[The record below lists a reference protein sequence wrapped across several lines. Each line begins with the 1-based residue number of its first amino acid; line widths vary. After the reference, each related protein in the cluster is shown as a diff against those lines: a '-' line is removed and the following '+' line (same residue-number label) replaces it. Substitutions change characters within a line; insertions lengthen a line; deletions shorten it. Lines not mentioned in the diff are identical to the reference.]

1 MEALHTARLKAEL
14 REGGLSTKGGAAEL
28 EARLAKHG
36 DGWMELDSVKT
47 DLTETKME
55 VKAEVNTEVEAA
67 VHATAVATEVKAEPG
82 VACEPGAGPRCR
94 VPPRR
99 ATGHPSPAGGTTG
112 DSKRKGE
119 GGRGA
124 HK

>member
-1 MEALHTARLKAEL
+1 MEALHTATLKAEL

-47 DLTETKME
+47 DLTEIEME
-55 VKAEVNTEVEAA
+55 VKAEVNTGVEAA
-67 VHATAVATEVKAEPG
+67 VHATEVKAEPG
-82 VACEPGAGPRCR
+82 VAREPGAGPRCR
-94 VPPRR
+94 VPLRR
-99 ATGHPSPAGGTTG
+99 ATGHPSPAGGTTD

>member
-1 MEALHTARLKAEL
+1 MAGIKTEL
-14 REGGLSTKGGAAEL
+14 RADGLPTHGGAAEL
-28 EARLAKHG
+28 AARLAEHG
-36 DGWMELDSVKT
+36 DGWTEPDVKT
-47 DLTETKME
+47 EIKIEVNL
-55 VKAEVNTEVEAA
+55 VKAEVKTNVEAA
-67 VHATAVATEVKAEPG
+67 VHATEVKAEPG
-82 VACEPGAGPRCR
+82 VAREPGAGPRCR

-124 HK
+124 HR

>member
-36 DGWMELDSVKT
+36 DGWMELDFVKT
-47 DLTETKME
+47 EIKME

-67 VHATAVATEVKAEPG
+67 VHATEVKAEPG
-82 VACEPGAGPRCR
+82 VAREPGAGPRCR
-94 VPPRR
+94 VPLRR
-99 ATGHPSPAGGTTG
+99 ATGHPSPAGGTTD